1 MPHTD
6 CGLFLLVLLLPS
18 LFRIK
23 KWKAMWQEYRS
34 KRRQRQEPIQEVAAA
49 STQQL
54 RDAQDKDISIPVPPS
69 TPVPPRYESQDS

>member
-23 KWKAMWQEYRS
+23 KWRAMWQEYRS
-34 KRRQRQEPIQEVAAA
+34 KRRRGHEQPQEVAAA
-49 STQQL
+49 CEEHL
-54 RDAQDKDISIPVPPS
+54 RDAQNQDKDISAPPS
-69 TPVPPRYESQDS
+69 ARYESPDL